1 MNAEELPMILLTVIG
16 QMSVGSIWILGL
28 IHIYGYAKKLKPET
42 IDRITNAAMYAA
54 GPLLVLGFFA
64 AFFHLGDPFHALNTL
79 RHVGSSWMSREI
91 ASGVLYGAVGL
102 FFAACQW
109 MGWFSRAVRE
119 VLAALTAL
127 AGLLLVITMAGTY
140 YSVETIP
147 AWHNA
152 SVWIFFFCS
161 AILTG
166 SLAVGLALMVTWNM
180 QAKRDA
186 GSKSTWAKKLR
197 LISDEPL
204 TGELTAFTTKSLQG
218 ISLAAALAGVVI
230 LVTYPIYLGWLATGE
245 QAAQDVAHEMQGP
258 VLTTRLILLATVV
271 VLTGVFAFMRARTA
285 DKPNRALAWIIGI
298 AFVLAVVSELLGRGL
313 HYEGLWHVGLNTTQ
327 YLLGQ

>member
-1 MNAEELPMILLTVIG
+1 M
-16 QMSVGSIWILGL
+16 
-28 IHIYGYAKKLKPET
+28 
-42 IDRITNAAMYAA
+42 
-54 GPLLVLGFFA
+54 
-64 AFFHLGDPFHALNTL
+64 
-79 RHVGSSWMSREI
+79 
-91 ASGVLYGAVGL
+91 
-102 FFAACQW
+102 
-109 MGWFSRAVRE
+109 
-119 VLAALTAL
+119 
-127 AGLLLVITMAGTY
+127 
-140 YSVETIP
+140 TIP

-186 GSKSTWAKKLR
+186 GAKSTWAKKLR